1 MKKNFKIRMMVGA
14 AVMLAAT
21 MLATPATLA
30 WGPETRPTYTM
41 NEPAD
46 HATFNSITDNSLLG
60 DERQFVRVV
69 EDGVGDTYSHDLTIE
84 PGKRYRVYIYY
95 HNDASETFNTTDKNQ
110 VGVALETKMMS
121 SFPEKLAKNERQ
133 AIIGRISSTTTNP
146 EAVWDEAYITAK
158 EALTLHY
165 IEGSAKIYNH
175 WHQDGLMLS
184 TRLFSPEGTYIGTQD
199 MNGIV
204 YGCDRFSGS
213 VAYLFETKPVE
224 GETEDPTPE
233 EENPVTPV
241 LPNELPKTGP
251 MEVTLIVIVAVLA
264 IAALGYAIH
273 ARRAARKATKSRK
286 TKGGKKK

>member
-1 MKKNFKIRMMVGA
+1 MRLRTRVVAG
-14 AVMLAAT
+14 MLAVLGMSMT
-21 MLATPATLA
+21 MVAPGVLA
-30 WGPETRPTYTM
+30 WGPESRPTYTM
-41 NEPAD
+41 NAPAD
-46 HATFNSITDNSLLG
+46 HATFNSITDNALLG

-95 HNDASETFNTTDKNQ
+95 HNDASETYNTLDKNQ
-110 VGVALETKMMS
+110 AGVALETRMMS
-121 SFPEKLAKNERQ
+121 SFPEKLGKNERQ
-133 AIIGRISSTTTNP
+133 AIVGRISSTTTNP

-213 VAYLFETKPVE
+213 VAYLFETKAIE
-224 GETEDPTPE
+224 GEAEDPTPE
-233 EENPVTPV
+233 EEKPVTPV
-241 LPNELPKTGP
+241 LPSELPKTGP
-251 MEVTLIVIVAVLA
+251 MEITVIAVVAVLA
-264 IAALGYAIH
+264 IAALAYAIH
-273 ARRAARKATKSRK
+273 TRRAARKAAKSRK
-286 TKGGKKK
+286 NKTNKKK